1 MSISGKDFSNTDA
14 DIIIRDGTIIQ
25 ARLCVPWSMR
35 GSLDDLPQLVE
46 EISQRRGIDSGDIPQ
61 FKEWDYKDYCGIDE
75 ESLTTQTV
83 YGSRIAVVWTAMI
96 GDAKLRREG
105 GKWARAHADENAD
118 GSPDAELTVRNHGEW
133 VRRFI
138 RRHCVAYR
146 RLGLCLFN
154 GISAP
159 VSIFASVLSAAI
171 GFALVV
177 EHSGAPL
184 GMIIIFIISLLV
196 SGPAFLTWVTQLRAK
211 SEPTLIR
218 DIPLAGGWR
227 LRWSNRERAIR
238 HRGSMPVVYG
248 PCGGGYFTLAR
259 DSTGST
265 RTIEDALAMMG
276 EGHDNVLRELESM
289 AKRPVDADIS
299 ITDPV
304 PVDVQAGLSSLASGV
319 AAGNG
324 LDVDALRGMLRDD
337 VENHDGRLLAAISDL
352 VDVESR
358 LSKGSDGDAARVNA
372 REPARK
378 RVTWKDSITS
388 LDF

>member
-1 MSISGKDFSNTDA
+1 MDISDKDLSNTDA
-14 DIIIRDGTIIQ
+14 DIIVRDGAIMQ
-25 ARLCVPWSMR
+25 ARVCVPWSMR
-35 GSLDDLPQLVE
+35 DSLDDLPQLVE

-105 GKWARAHADENAD
+105 GKWARAHAEENAD

-146 RLGLCLFN
+146 RLVLCLFN

-184 GMIIIFIISLLV
+184 DMIIIFIISLLV

-218 DIPLAGGWR
+218 DIPVADGRR
-227 LRWSNRERAIR
+227 LRWSNSESAIR
-238 HRGSMPVVYG
+238 RRGSMPVVAG
-248 PCGGGYFTLAR
+248 ATGYFTLAR

-265 RTIEDALAMMG
+265 RTVEDALAMMG
-276 EGHDNVLRELESM
+276 EEDVDVLRELESM
-289 AKRPVDADIS
+289 AKRPADADIS

-304 PVDVQAGLSSLASGV
+304 PVDVQAGLSSLASGI
-319 AAGNG
+319 AARNG

-337 VENHDGRLLAAISDL
+337 VENHDGRLLAAVREL
-352 VDVESR
+352 VESESR
-358 LSKGSDGDAARVNA
+358 LSKGSGGGGARVNA
-372 REPARK
+372 REPARIK
-378 RVTWKDSITS
+378 G
-388 LDF
+388 